1 MVHSE
6 GGKVFFYK
14 SVKRPS
20 RGGWGEGAVR
30 GGLAKDNTYYWMF
43 LCNLPLCCVFHERN
57 CQLIHGQL
65 YMYFNAFGHKAWAH
79 EAKKSHSANALQRLN
94 VFIHVHELRRI
105 SKNLPPRKELVSNL
119 IKQLAM
125 QKSFQWGGNSN
136 SIRLKP
142 FVICCQLRDV
152 FNNNKSGKMWEF

>member
-1 MVHSE
+1 MWLSFAKPLYFPPTPLGHCRYLSFRIHFGVQINHILAGTKCKFCFMHQWFILKGE
-6 GGKVFFYK
+6 KFFYK

-79 EAKKSHSANALQRLN
+79 EVKKITFCKRTAKTQCLHPCAWTLENLQ
-94 VFIHVHELRRI
+94 E
-105 SKNLPPRKELVSNL
+105 PPT
-119 IKQLAM
+119 
-125 QKSFQWGGNSN
+125 
-136 SIRLKP
+136 
-142 FVICCQLRDV
+142 
-152 FNNNKSGKMWEF
+152 